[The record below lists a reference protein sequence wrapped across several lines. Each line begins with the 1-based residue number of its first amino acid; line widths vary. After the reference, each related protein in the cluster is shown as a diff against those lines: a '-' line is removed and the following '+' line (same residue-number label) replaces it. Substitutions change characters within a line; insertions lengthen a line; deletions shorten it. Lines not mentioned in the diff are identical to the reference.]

1 MKTKNKKM
9 SIIIIGIC
17 AVLLCVF
24 GVSLYYF
31 NKKDNNNKPYYYL
44 HINEDLVNES
54 YYLGEELSMSSQI
67 NIATIRSKPKENKK
81 TARAFDLTDRIIEFV
96 NNSDLIITGF
106 DTTEYG
112 QKAITFSYK
121 GFSTELTIYVK
132 ECAINTAVIENET
145 NLFVGEKVDSLKLL
159 IYYEDGHTVLRNV
172 KLDNPLDTT
181 SAGAKILTFNYCD
194 KEIIWRYNVYEFNED
209 YLSANSFLKDFP
221 IGFYYKLNASTPITY
236 NDGTTTF
243 TRNFQASGEFLCE
256 SVGEKTIYLK
266 FNKSDIFNNPNDTSQ
281 INIGVSYTVYDIA
294 EFTVESANWFGI
306 DEIPKTVTIKQ
317 TLTNG
322 KKFNN
327 IDIPISFKE
336 EDLTIGNHSIIVEY
350 LGKTATYEYSVVDI
364 VSVSTEQ
371 NNLFLLGEN
380 KKVSEKYS
388 LKEEKSTSKE
398 ENSSSQPIGEIVR
411 KYTSNGR
418 DFDLIKDYDYSGL
431 EFNNEIVLNP
441 DLQYNLDPSIYSFK
455 YYIPII
461 NYYPII
467 KPGFDIIDS
476 FDITNILYL
485 TNKNFRFTFIYGN
498 YEDTIALKVK
508 YSNNETLTKRVQ
520 YIGEYDFSQ
529 KIIDCSTVGEKQLNL
544 NYYGKPLTYSYTV
557 KDVQSIKLAEDVKVY
572 SQTIMNSVAIDF
584 VSADGVVD
592 TIMLDP
598 KPLIVFENE
607 SRIILSLDMPEKPLF
622 LNISKVKVAKI
633 EPTRSLTFM
642 LTEEKYTDIEMSF
655 DVYYTDGTI
664 EENVYI
670 MIGEIDTTKIGE
682 FTLTFNYCGYKY
694 SFPYEV
700 QTIKIAEESK
710 TIYQYQEYKDIK
722 YYYYNGSTPLEDI
735 KLYTYS
741 SRENII
747 DTSTVGTQT
756 ITVEINGYSI
766 TFECNVLPL
775 NDCYI
780 VCRNDGARTEAYCLG
795 EEVQIKI
802 DVYNSDDIKLYS
814 IALDEYIDT
823 STVSEN
829 CEYIIDFHGM
839 TYTFNYRVFD
849 IQEVRITGKNIY
861 YVGEKFKD
869 ITLSISTKV
878 TVGNDGQILNSGY
891 KTNIGYTKTIKLEDF
906 GFDITQSEIG
916 LNTITF
922 DYYGYL
928 IDFVYYYGEKGS
940 VELQENTF
948 VIERTEENTIS
959 SLYIPMLITIG
970 DYQFVDNDR
979 VSIYIK
985 DKEAGTYTYKFMYD
999 DQEFEIT
1006 YTIVDAE

>member
-1 MKTKNKKM
+1 MMKKTQNNKKPFLI
-9 SIIIIGIC
+9 SIIL
-17 AVLLCVF
+17 A
-24 GVSLYYF
+24 SLF
-31 NKKDNNNKPYYYL
+31 LVVGLTTFFALKDKNNNGSSDDYYL
-44 HINEDLVNES
+44 YINEDLVNES
-54 YYLGEELSMSSQI
+54 YYLGEELSMSSQV
-67 NIATIRSKPKENKK
+67 NIATLCSKPKENKK
-81 TARAFDLTDRIIEFV
+81 TARAFDLADTIIEFV

-132 ECAINTAVIENET
+132 ECAINTAVIKSET

-172 KLDNPLDTT
+172 KLDNPLDT
-181 SAGAKILTFNYCD
+181 SSPGAKILTFNYCN

-209 YLSANSFLKDFP
+209 YLSANCFLKDFP
-221 IGFYYKLNASTPITY
+221 IGFYYKLNASTQITY

-243 TRNFQASGEFLCE
+243 TREFQASGEFLCE
-256 SVGEKTIYLK
+256 SVGEKTIYLTV
-266 FNKSDIFNNPNDTSQ
+266 NKSDIFNNPNDTSQ
-281 INIGVSYTVYDIA
+281 INIGVSYTVYDIV

-306 DEIPKTVTIKQ
+306 DEIPKTITIKQ

-322 KKFNN
+322 KNFNN

-364 VSVSTEQ
+364 VSVSTEE

-398 ENSSSQPIGEIVR
+398 ENSVSQSVGT
-411 KYTSNGR
+411 YSSNGR

-441 DLQYNLDPSIYSFK
+441 DLEYNVDYNIYNFN
-455 YYIPII
+455 YFPIYI
-461 NYYPII
+461 YPIFTPDFI
-467 KPGFDIIDS
+467 YATDF
-476 FDITNILYL
+476 FLA
-485 TNKNFRFTFIYGN
+485 KNFRVTFIYGN

-508 YSNNETLTKRVQ
+508 YSNNETLTQRVQ

-529 KIIDCSTVGEKQLNL
+529 KIIDCSTIGEKQLNL
-544 NYYGKPLTYSYTV
+544 NYYGKPLVYSYTV

-572 SQTIMNSVAIDF
+572 SQTILNSVAVDF
-584 VSADGVVD
+584 VSADGAVD

-633 EPTRSLTFM
+633 ERSSPLTFM
-642 LTEEKYTDIEMSF
+642 LTEEKYTDIEIPF
-655 DVYYTDGTI
+655 DVFYTDGTI

-700 QTIKIAEESK
+700 KTIKIAEESK
-710 TIYQYQEYKDIK
+710 TIYQYQEYKAIK
-722 YYYYNGSTPLEDI
+722 YYYYNGSTPVEDI
-735 KLYTYS
+735 ELYTYYS
-741 SRENII
+741 KENII
-747 DTSTVGTQT
+747 DTSTVGTQN
-756 ITVEINGYSI
+756 ITVKINGYSI

-780 VCRNDGARTEAYCLG
+780 VCLNDGPKTEAYGLG
-795 EEVQIKI
+795 EKVQIKLN
-802 DVYNSDDIKLYS
+802 VYNSDDIKLYS
-814 IALDEYIDT
+814 ITLDEYIDT

-829 CEYIIDFHGM
+829 CEYVIDFHGM

-849 IQEVRITGKNIY
+849 IQKVQITGKNIY

-869 ITLSISTKV
+869 ITLRISTEV
-878 TVGNDGQILNSGY
+878 TVGNDGQVLNSGY
-891 KTNIGYTKTIKLEDF
+891 KTNIGYTTTIKLEDL

-916 LNTITF
+916 LNTIAF
-922 DYYGYL
+922 DYCGYN

-940 VELQENTF
+940 VELQEDTF

-959 SLYIPMLITIG
+959 SLSIPMLITIG
-970 DYQFVDNDR
+970 DYQFVDNDS
-979 VSIYIK
+979 VYIYIK
-985 DKEAGTYTYKFMYD
+985 DKEAGTYTYKFTYD